1 MWRMCRTGAFQPS
14 ATWTFDMS
22 SAQKEPDVPVAGP
35 ILTGPAVPHVPQ
47 ADTNQSFLAEVYEE
61 VGSESFSA
69 WIEAVGERTSL
80 PTGCAVMFFTAL
92 DYVVNDNPLRWKVAA
107 IGFFFAIL
115 GIWAR
120 FFIEEGAKAGYVKAV
135 AVTRSKL
142 ESPSSVA
149 LLHTAVDRNVESNAS
164 LGNGIVAII
173 LALALA
179 YDFKM
184 LLVVGILGFI
194 AIEGAVEGIRA
205 CERGVRATQKTAGYD
220 ITSPNKSVAE
230 TSAQAIEAAVQ
241 KHRRLFTLSSV
252 ATIVAAM
259 AIRLT
264 NKPVSSSGITC
275 GEFQAVRM
283 LPAILSV
290 MLGISFLQE
299 AMATGSEAA
308 RLVAIV
314 DGELLKLEREEL
326 CEQAKRAGDH
336 AAFVFERQLEV
347 EVQTAQRKVND
358 CSAAVKVDEDEES
371 ALMRRVENAMQ
382 VLEHAKLQYNS
393 AHAALATHLLQ

>member
-1 MWRMCRTGAFQPS
+1 
-14 ATWTFDMS
+14 
-22 SAQKEPDVPVAGP
+22 
-35 ILTGPAVPHVPQ
+35 
-47 ADTNQSFLAEVYEE
+47 
-61 VGSESFSA
+61 
-69 WIEAVGERTSL
+69 
-80 PTGCAVMFFTAL
+80 
-92 DYVVNDNPLRWKVAA
+92 
-107 IGFFFAIL
+107 
-115 GIWAR
+115 
-120 FFIEEGAKAGYVKAV
+120 
-135 AVTRSKL
+135 
-142 ESPSSVA
+142 
-149 LLHTAVDRNVESNAS
+149 
-164 LGNGIVAII
+164 
-173 LALALA
+173 
-179 YDFKM
+179 
-184 LLVVGILGFI
+184 
-194 AIEGAVEGIRA
+194 
-205 CERGVRATQKTAGYD
+205 
-220 ITSPNKSVAE
+220 
-230 TSAQAIEAAVQ
+230 
-241 KHRRLFTLSSV
+241 V

-259 AIRLT
+259 AIGLT
-264 NKPVSSSGITC
+264 NKPVSSSGITY

-347 EVQTAQRKVND
+347 EVQTEQRKVNN

-382 VLEHAKLQYNS
+382 VLEHAKLQDNS

>member
-1 MWRMCRTGAFQPS
+1 
-14 ATWTFDMS
+14 
-22 SAQKEPDVPVAGP
+22 
-35 ILTGPAVPHVPQ
+35 
-47 ADTNQSFLAEVYEE
+47 
-61 VGSESFSA
+61 
-69 WIEAVGERTSL
+69 
-80 PTGCAVMFFTAL
+80 MFFTAL
-92 DYVVNDNPLRWKVAA
+92 EHVVNNNPLRWKVAA

-120 FFIEEGAKAGYVKAV
+120 FFIEEGPKAGYVKAV

-194 AIEGAVEGIRA
+194 AIEGAVEGIRV
-205 CERGVRATQKTAGYD
+205 CERGVRATQETAGYD
-220 ITSPNKSVAE
+220 ITSPNKSLAE

-241 KHRRLFTLSSV
+241 KHRRLFMLSSV

-259 AIRLT
+259 AIGLT
-264 NKPVSSSGITC
+264 NKPVS
-275 GEFQAVRM
+275 
-283 LPAILSV
+283 
-290 MLGISFLQE
+290 LGISFLQE
-299 AMATGSEAA
+299 AMATDSEAA

-326 CEQAKRAGDH
+326 CEQAKRAG
-336 AAFVFERQLEV
+336 V
-347 EVQTAQRKVND
+347 
-358 CSAAVKVDEDEES
+358 
-371 ALMRRVENAMQ
+371 M
-382 VLEHAKLQYNS
+382 
-393 AHAALATHLLQ
+393 LLLSSKDNWRWRFRPSRGR